1 MIYVL
6 RFFVVLNLPGV
17 LDIDIDCK
25 NSLESKCK
33 IYKKRNISWM
43 LHFTGE
49 NWQFLRRDVFI
60 W

>member
-49 NWQFLRRDVFI
+49 N
-60 W
+60 

>member
-6 RFFVVLNLPGV
+6 RFFVELDLTSV
-17 LDIDIDCK
+17 LDIDIDYN

-49 NWQFLRRDVFI
+49 N
-60 W
+60 